1 VRPLKPLVR
10 MPRTT
15 VECVRDLFI
24 PGTRVWNE
32 ALIRSSFLAL
42 EAAEVL
48 KIKLSNRLDEDVI
61 AWAHEKHGAYSVK
74 SAYKLLKRNQMEKA
88 MADDNRQAS
97 ASGDSTFW
105 KVLWKLN
112 VPPKVRVFW
121 WRVLHNSLPSKSE
134 LKRRHVA
141 RESHCEVCGSRDE
154 TLLHVFFD
162 CPLAKRFWKEVKK
175 ETGMPVP
182 SIQSCTWARDVLHMR
197 SGRIATTET
206 IICGAWALWTG
217 RNARGHG
224 CKSWEPGA
232 TARFISKLLEDLASL
247 KRAPVVRPR
256 APKTKWEKPSPG
268 WFKINTDAG
277 FDQVTNT
284 GSAGVVIRDQDGLV
298 AGGSARWFEDVPD
311 VLTAEAM
318 AAREGLELAV
328 ELGLDRVMLEVDCQ
342 ELSKLLLSQHASTSH
357 IGGLC
362 FDILELGK
370 VFSEFKIRWIQRDA
384 NSVANLCASMVS
396 ATDRC
401 HFWIDNAPGWLVD
414 LAAADCNLAMN

>member
-1 VRPLKPLVR
+1 
-10 MPRTT
+10 M
-15 VECVRDLFI
+15 
-24 PGTRVWNE
+24 
-32 ALIRSSFLAL
+32 
-42 EAAEVL
+42 
-48 KIKLSNRLDEDVI
+48 
-61 AWAHEKHGAYSVK
+61 
-74 SAYKLLKRNQMEKA
+74 
-88 MADDNRQAS
+88 
-97 ASGDSTFW
+97 
-105 KVLWKLN
+105 
-112 VPPKVRVFW
+112 
-121 WRVLHNSLPSKSE
+121 
-134 LKRRHVA
+134 A

-217 RNARGHG
+217 RNARGHR

-247 KRAPVVRPR
+247 KRASVVRPR
-256 APKTKWEKPSPG
+256 ALKTKWEKPSPG

-298 AGGSARWFEDVPD
+298 VGGSARWFEDVPD